1 MEDNET
7 SLDTDYKDAI
17 ERWEDIISI
26 AHAKNL
32 IFDSMMATF
41 LLQLKDSGR
50 R

>member
-7 SLDTDYKDAI
+7 ALDTDYKDAI
-17 ERWEDIISI
+17 ERWEDISI

-41 LLQLKDSGR
+41 LL
-50 R
+50 